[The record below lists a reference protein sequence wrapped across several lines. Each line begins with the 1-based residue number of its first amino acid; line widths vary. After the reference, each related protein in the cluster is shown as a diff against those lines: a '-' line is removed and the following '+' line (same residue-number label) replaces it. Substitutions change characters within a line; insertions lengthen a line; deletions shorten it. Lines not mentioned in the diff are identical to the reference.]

1 MFTAWIKSLLLVV
14 HPTQTL
20 LTDEVLSLH
29 SEGAEDD
36 FSEVGELSGAV
47 VVPLNMGASTVRNSQ
62 AEESKY

>member
-1 MFTAWIKSLLLVV
+1 MV
-14 HPTQTL
+14 HPIQTL

-36 FSEVGELSGAV
+36 FSEVGEPSGAV
-47 VVPLNMGASTVRNSQ
+47 VVPLNMGASTMRNSQ